1 MAKKSELEAE
11 IVDLKAKIEQ
21 LTHGDWNN
29 CSGPTC
35 TTIRETQGSH
45 TEVITVDDLLAA
57 AANK

>member
-11 IVDLKAKIEQ
+11 IVDLKAQIEQ
-21 LTHGDWNN
+21 LAHGDWNN
-29 CSGPTC
+29 CNGPTC

-57 AANK
+57 ATNK